1 MPVYKFA
8 RDVFVKIGDPDQII
22 KITHI
27 EQFNQTVFDV
37 LMSNL
42 FEVRIYIHVLL
53 RQAIESNQNLLW
65 WELIKVRLQK

>member
-8 RDVFVKIGDPDQII
+8 RDVFVKLGDPDQNI
-22 KITHI
+22 KITLI

-37 LMSNL
+37 LVSNL
-42 FEVRIYIHVLL
+42 FEVRIDIHVLL

-65 WELIKVRLQK
+65 LELIKVRLQK